1 MVIAFGNRVIYHIS
15 SAQLALSV
23 ISIVPRNTSSCV
35 CGLFFWMV
43 VTIEGRFFQRFRDLL
58 ITVKFSRYF
67 WEIANFRAS
76 LLSEL
81 LGIEQFNH

>member
-1 MVIAFGNRVIYHIS
+1 
-15 SAQLALSV
+15 
-23 ISIVPRNTSSCV
+23 
-35 CGLFFWMV
+35 MV
-43 VTIEGRFFQRFRDLL
+43 VTIEGRFLQRFRDLL